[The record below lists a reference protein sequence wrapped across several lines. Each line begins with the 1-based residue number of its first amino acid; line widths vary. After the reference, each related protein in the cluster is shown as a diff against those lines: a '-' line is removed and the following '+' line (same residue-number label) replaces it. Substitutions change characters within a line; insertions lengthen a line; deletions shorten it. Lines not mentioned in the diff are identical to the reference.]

1 MSVIS
6 LTMGGGALNAYPI
19 GSIYLTLNPDNPA
32 TYFGGVWEQIQG
44 KFLLSADSSHGAGS
58 TGGSFNKTLSTDNL
72 PSHNHSI
79 GSHTHSLNNHSH
91 TWSGTT
97 SENGSHH
104 HNYRRYHN
112 GADLGFQNLAFWS
125 WQQTGSWTSESAP
138 DASLIRMGGTDQGMS
153 NSGAHQHTISGTTSG
168 NNGSTGSGGSGST
181 GLTGSGSAFDVTPP
195 YLAVYMWKRV
205 G

>member
-1 MSVIS
+1 
-6 LTMGGGALNAYPI
+6 MGGGVLNAYPI

-72 PSHNHSI
+72 PSHNHAI

-97 SENGSHH
+97 SENGEHSH
-104 HNYRRYHN
+104 
-112 GADLGFQNLAFWS
+112 
-125 WQQTGSWTSESAP
+125 
-138 DASLIRMGGTDQGMS
+138 SL
-153 NSGAHQHTISGTTSG
+153 HY
-168 NNGSTGSGGSGST
+168 NNEGSTGYGGGSPHVNGITYAGNGSKMIQDLWID
-181 GLTGSGSAFDVTPP
+181 GI
-195 YLAVYMWKRV
+195 
-205 G
+205 